1 MTRVR
6 NLSKLTRLIVRVVSR
21 AVRVQHA
28 SLFLWDKAS
37 QRYVLTASHG
47 PRRLAVQSRYALEM
61 THALIQWLHEH
72 RRVLSKEELAQAP
85 HPTIDQELTNLGAS
99 LIVPGLIEHE
109 LVGFLA
115 LGEKLSGAGYSP
127 DDLNAFSTLANE
139 AAVAIENA
147 KSYEELVKVNDQLR
161 IAYNRLVEQERFAAA
176 GQFATGMAHE
186 IKNPLSAIKTFAE
199 YLPEKYQDPM
209 FREKFFRIVQA
220 EIDRINTIVRELLD
234 FAKPSP
240 LQLQP
245 IDVSQ
250 LLEDTLGLLSNQLL
264 KQGVDVRRSFHD
276 NGFTI
281 QADPN
286 QLRQVILNVLL
297 NSLEAMPSGGRLEVS
312 TTVRDGQ
319 AILRVIDTGCG
330 IPPEHQG
337 KLFDPFFT
345 TKERGMGLGLAI
357 VKGVVERHGGRI
369 TISSRPGAGTTVEL
383 ALPLADVRRQTTDD
397 RPQTNKEG

>member
-1 MTRVR
+1 MAHE
-6 NLSKLTRLIVRVVSR
+6 LIR
-21 AVRVQHA
+21 
-28 SLFLWDKAS
+28 
-37 QRYVLTASHG
+37 
-47 PRRLAVQSRYALEM
+47 
-61 THALIQWLHEH
+61 WLHEH
-72 RRVLSKEELAQAP
+72 RQVLSKEELAHVP
-85 HPTIDQELTNLGAS
+85 HPTIEQELTNLGAS